1 MRSAARSRELQHL
14 VFGASFEKLEKVV
27 RDGRGFLLSHLR
39 GHGHVGVGGG
49 DAGLAGL
56 PACPREAEEG
66 EQSVGRQIGAE
77 DDTVCVCPGDL
88 LPGGGGVLG
97 EHS

>member
-1 MRSAARSRELQHL
+1 VGRNLVRSAARSRGLRL
-14 VFGASFEKLEKVV
+14 VFGASFEKLEKVA
-27 RDGRGFLLSHLR
+27 RDGRGLLLSHLR
-39 GHGHVGVGGG
+39 VHVGVGGG

-77 DDTVCVCPGDL
+77 DENCL
-88 LPGGGGVLG
+88 RLPR
-97 EHS
+97 